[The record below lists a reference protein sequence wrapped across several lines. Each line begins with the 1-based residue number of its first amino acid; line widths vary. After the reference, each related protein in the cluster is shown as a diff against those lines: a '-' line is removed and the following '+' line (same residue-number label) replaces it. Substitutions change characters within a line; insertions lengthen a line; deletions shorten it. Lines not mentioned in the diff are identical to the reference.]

1 LARRIKYIEKC
12 NKKVAKMNC
21 PTVHFGHSFISIQEY
36 KLMSP
41 TTAMYV
47 AQGIHGIAY
56 GMILFLVASGL
67 TLIFG
72 MMGILNLA
80 HAAFF
85 MLSAYFCYQVL
96 VMTESFWLALLIA
109 PIATGLI
116 GVLLERFLLRRVHA
130 FGHIGELILTVGVSL
145 VILEGVKVFWGTES
159 LPVNVPTILGGL
171 ISVAGLEYPI
181 YRLFIIGLALLVL
194 GIMAVILY
202 KTRLGMVV
210 RAAVSDADMVNALG
224 INVPLVFMFVF
235 GTGTWLAGVAGVA
248 IAPILTVFPG
258 LGDQVGLD
266 AFMVVVVGGFGSL
279 GGAFLVSIIF
289 GLLSSYGVQFVS
301 QLAPVLMFIF
311 MAIVL
316 VIKPMGLFGE
326 RE

>member
-1 LARRIKYIEKC
+1 MDP
-12 NKKVAKMNC
+12 V
-21 PTVHFGHSFISIQEY
+21 
-36 KLMSP
+36 
-41 TTAMYV
+41 TAMYV
-47 AQGIHGIAY
+47 AQGIHGLAY
-56 GMILFLVASGL
+56 GMILFLLASGL

-109 PIATGLI
+109 PVATGLI
-116 GVLLERFLLRRVHA
+116 GVVLERFLLRRVHA
-130 FGHIGELILTVGVSL
+130 LGHIGELILTVGVSL

-159 LPVNVPTILGGL
+159 LPVKVPPYLEGL
-171 ISVAGLEYPI
+171 ISIAGLEYPI
-181 YRLFIIGLALLVL
+181 YRIFIIGLSFFVL
-194 GIMAVILY
+194 GILALVLY

-210 RAAVSDADMVNALG
+210 RAAVSDADMVNSLG

-235 GTGTWLAGVAGVA
+235 GLGTWLAGVAGVA

>member
-1 LARRIKYIEKC
+1 
-12 NKKVAKMNC
+12 MD
-21 PTVHFGHSFISIQEY
+21 
-36 KLMSP
+36 P
-41 TTAMYV
+41 TTEMYI
-47 AQGIHGIAY
+47 AQGIHGLAY
-56 GMILFLVASGL
+56 GMVLFLVASGL

-85 MLSAYFCYQVL
+85 MLSAYFCYQVM
-96 VMTESFWLALLIA
+96 VWTENFWLAILIA
-109 PIATGLI
+109 PIAAGLL
-116 GVLLERFLLRRVHA
+116 GVLLERFLLRKVHA
-130 FGHIGELILTVGVSL
+130 YGHIGELILTVGVML
-145 VILEGVKVFWGTES
+145 VIMEGVKVFWGTES
-159 LPVNVPTILGGL
+159 LFVSRPQFLDKLMNIG
-171 ISVAGLEYPI
+171 GLEYPA
-181 YRLFIIGLALLVL
+181 YRLFIIGLTLVVL
-194 GIMAVILY
+194 GFLALILY

-235 GTGTWLAGVAGVA
+235 GMGTWLAGVAGVA

-258 LGDQVGLD
+258 LADQIGMD
-266 AFMVVVVGGFGSL
+266 AFIVVVVGGFGSL
-279 GGAFLVSIIF
+279 TGAFIVAIIC

-311 MAIVL
+311 MAVVL
-316 VIKPMGLFGE
+316 AFKPMGLFGE

>member
-1 LARRIKYIEKC
+1 
-12 NKKVAKMNC
+12 
-21 PTVHFGHSFISIQEY
+21 
-36 KLMSP
+36 
-41 TTAMYV
+41 MYV
-47 AQGIHGIAY
+47 AQGIHGLAY

-96 VMTESFWLALLIA
+96 LMTESFWLALLIA
-109 PIATGLI
+109 PIATGLF

-145 VILEGVKVFWGTES
+145 VILDGVKVFWGTES
-159 LPVNVPTILGGL
+159 LPVRMPGVLEGL
-171 ISVAGLEYPI
+171 ISIAGLEYPI
-181 YRLFIIGLALLVL
+181 YRLFIIGLSLLVL

-202 KTRLGMVV
+202 KTRLGTVV

-224 INVPLVFMFVF
+224 INVPLVFMLVF
-235 GTGTWLAGVAGVA
+235 GAGTWLAGVAGVA

>member
-1 LARRIKYIEKC
+1 MDP
-12 NKKVAKMNC
+12 V
-21 PTVHFGHSFISIQEY
+21 
-36 KLMSP
+36 
-41 TTAMYV
+41 TAMYV
-47 AQGIHGIAY
+47 AQGIHGLAY

-109 PIATGLI
+109 PVAAGLI

-159 LPVNVPTILGGL
+159 LPVNVPVFLEGL

-181 YRLFIIGLALLVL
+181 YRLFIIGLSLLVL
-194 GIMAVILY
+194 GIMAVLLY

-235 GTGTWLAGVAGVA
+235 GAGTWLAGVAGVA

>member
-1 LARRIKYIEKC
+1 
-12 NKKVAKMNC
+12 MD
-21 PTVHFGHSFISIQEY
+21 
-36 KLMSP
+36 P

-47 AQGIHGIAY
+47 AQGIHGLAY
-56 GMILFLVASGL
+56 GMMLFLLASGL

-80 HAAFF
+80 HASFF
-85 MLSAYFCYQVL
+85 MLAAYFCYQVIN
-96 VMTESFWLALLIA
+96 MTGSFWLGLLVA
-109 PIATGLI
+109 PVAAAIL
-116 GVLLERFLLRRVHA
+116 GVLVERFLLRKVHA
-130 FGHIGELILTVGVSL
+130 FGHVGELILTVGVSL
-145 VILEGVKVFWGTES
+145 VILEGVKIPWGTES
-159 LPVNVPTILGGL
+159 LPLRVPPVLVGL
-171 ISVAGLEYPI
+171 VSIAGLDYPI
-181 YRLFIIGLALLVL
+181 YRLFMIGLALVVL
-194 GIMAVILY
+194 SIMAFLLY

-235 GTGTWLAGVAGVA
+235 GVGTWLAGVAGVA

-258 LGDQVGLD
+258 LADQVGID
-266 AFMVVVVGGFGSL
+266 AFIVVVTGGFGSL

-301 QLAPVLMFIF
+301 TLAPVLMFIF

>member
-1 LARRIKYIEKC
+1 MDP
-12 NKKVAKMNC
+12 V
-21 PTVHFGHSFISIQEY
+21 
-36 KLMSP
+36 
-41 TTAMYV
+41 TAMYV
-47 AQGIHGIAY
+47 AQGIHGLAY
-56 GMILFLVASGL
+56 GMILFLLASGL

-96 VMTESFWLALLIA
+96 IMTDSFWLALLIA
-109 PIATGLI
+109 PVATGLI
-116 GVLLERFLLRRVHA
+116 GVVLERFLLRRVHA
-130 FGHIGELILTVGVSL
+130 LGHIGELILTVGVSL

-159 LPVNVPTILGGL
+159 LPVKVPPYLEGL
-171 ISVAGLEYPI
+171 ISIAGLEYPI
-181 YRLFIIGLALLVL
+181 YRIFIIGLSFFVL
-194 GIMAVILY
+194 GILALVLY

-210 RAAVSDADMVNALG
+210 RAAVSDADMVNSLG

-235 GTGTWLAGVAGVA
+235 GLGTWLAGVAGVA